1 MKGIVDVAIKKGEE
15 KQSFVDVI
23 FTGEAP
29 YSNEDVLKLNALT
42 DLLNIK
48 IIEKLR
54 EDMNGIYG
62 GGMSGTIQNRPYN
75 HYSVMLSFP
84 CGPENVDKLTKA
96 AFDIIRDI
104 QEKGAE
110 QKDLDKVKETLIKKN
125 EDALKDNE
133 HWLESLSTAWIERT
147 DPQWVLDYSKSVEA
161 LTLKDIQDAA
171 NKYLNMQNYIKAVLY
186 PEK

>member
-1 MKGIVDVAIKKGEE
+1 MDIAKAKPLLETYLGSLPTEQKENKYTDVGLRPVKGIVDAAIKKGEE
-15 KQSFVDVI
+15 KQSFVNVI

-96 AFDIIRDI
+96 AFDIIKNA
-104 QEKGAE
+104 QEKGVE
-110 QKDLDKVKETLIKKN
+110 QKDLDKVKETLKRQN
-125 EDALKDNE
+125 EDA
-133 HWLESLSTAWIERT
+133 
-147 DPQWVLDYSKSVEA
+147 
-161 LTLKDIQDAA
+161 
-171 NKYLNMQNYIKAVLY
+171 
-186 PEK
+186 